1 MLDKYILSMG
11 AGAGIGVVI
20 PKVLEQYVEPTYG
33 ATIPGLEMLGNWGKW
48 SVFIPLVAGAG
59 TFLVSQFTNIVANKN
74 KTLND
79 MLGVFGITSA
89 TYGALNGVFSMPSGR
104 ARARAP
110 AMTMSRPRPT
120 LRIGNRETFKNNGP
134 TPTGISGKTIVA

>member
-20 PKVLEQYVEPTYG
+20 PKVLEEYVEPTYG
-33 ATIPGLEMLGNWGKW
+33 PIIPGLESLQNWGRW

-59 TFLVSQFTNIVANKN
+59 TLVVSQFTNVIANKS
-74 KTLND
+74 KMMND
-79 MLGVFGITSA
+79 MLGIFGVTSL
-89 TYGALNGVFSMPSGR
+89 TYGALNGVFSMSTNGNG
-104 ARARAP
+104 ARARVARAP
-110 AMTMSRPRPT
+110 MTRARPVMRV
-120 LRIGNRETFKNNGP
+120 GNGA